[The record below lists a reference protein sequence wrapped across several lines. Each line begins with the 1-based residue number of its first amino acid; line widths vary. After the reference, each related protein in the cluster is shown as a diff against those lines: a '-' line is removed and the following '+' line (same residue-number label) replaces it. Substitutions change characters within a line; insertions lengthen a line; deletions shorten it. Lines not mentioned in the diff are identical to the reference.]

1 MSLGCCS
8 VAIVSKCIGK
18 GYGMNKVELSNLVAE
33 PFDPCCSGCGF
44 EWAWDDLVDGV
55 CPDCVEE
62 EK

>member
-1 MSLGCCS
+1 MISINDARSMLF
-8 VAIVSKCIGK
+8 ARKD
-18 GYGMNKVELSNLVAE
+18 LSGLVAE

-62 EK
+62 E

>member
-1 MSLGCCS
+1 MLF
-8 VAIVSKCIGK
+8 ARKD
-18 GYGMNKVELSNLVAE
+18 LSGLVAE

-62 EK
+62 E